1 MSPSPESPGDIH
13 SWLASLG
20 LEQYAAAFAAQ
31 SVDLDVLLD
40 LSDADLTQ
48 LGIPLGHR
56 RKLLRAIASIRA
68 AGEDATR
75 DPAAVSVPERR
86 YLTVMFCDLVGSTA
100 LSRQLDPED
109 LRPIIRAYQD
119 CCAGLVARLD
129 GFICRYIGDG
139 ILIYFGYPRA
149 HEDDAERAV
158 RASLEIVQSVGRLTV
173 SGDMKL
179 QVRIG
184 ITTGL
189 VVVGELIGSGVSQ
202 EVAAIGDA
210 PNIAARL
217 QSMARPDSIVV
228 DDTTRTL
235 TQGLFKF
242 DNLGPQ
248 QLKGLSDHVQAWR
261 VLGERD
267 RGSRFEATRGEQLVP
282 MVNRNHEIGF
292 LQDAWRQ
299 VGAGQG
305 QFVLINGEPGIGKSR
320 LLAAF
325 TEKLGHGGHVE
336 LRFQGSPHH
345 QSSALYPFLEQ
356 LRRAAHLSPEDQPRE
371 KLDKI
376 AAHLAGT
383 VTSIDEAVRVFGS
396 LLSIPS
402 SAPGP
407 AAPLR
412 SGAKQQAFAILWEQ
426 MATLCSLQPLLV
438 VVEDAHWLDPT
449 SHELLEMIAG
459 NIATRR
465 LLLLVTYRPDQPPA
479 LANHRNA
486 KILTV
491 NRLAH
496 RECQAIVQHL
506 ASNKAI
512 PESLLSEIIVRTDGV
527 ALFVEELTKAVLES
541 EIVVDRGDHFEITP
555 GAKTLAIPTTLN
567 GSLMARLDRN
577 AGTRELAQIGSV
589 IGREFS
595 YGMLAAVSQ
604 WPPATLSEALDK
616 LVDSELLL
624 CAGEPPRATYRFKHA
639 LVQDAAYESLL
650 LSNRRGLHARV
661 AAVLERDLPE
671 TVAAEPAVLAQH
683 FARAGALEQAV
694 GYYVKAARLA
704 IARSAMSEAIA
715 ILDRAMELLSGLNGK
730 IDCRPIELE
739 LQVML
744 GTVYRAARAPG
755 APETGRAWNRARE
768 LCRDDADAP
777 QLLQVLYGQ
786 FIFHQGNS
794 SLAKARELGEELLAL
809 GERLQDARALVRG
822 HSAVGRSAFGQG
834 DLAAAHMHL
843 EKALSIDDAQLRRS
857 SGSIE
862 GPESQVLDL
871 CYLAWTHFI
880 QGDIDAAL
888 QRCADSIAAARKLS
902 QPYDLVVAYGN
913 ACYFYQFRRDSQ
925 AVTAAAD
932 MVIALAE
939 EKGFPSWLSLAKIF
953 RGWALVQDG
962 DAENG
967 LPLIERS
974 LAEHRATGEL
984 LEVPYCISLLA
995 ECLAIAG
1002 SKALALTA
1010 IDEALAMSKATGEA
1024 WFEPE
1029 LHRLRGEYLLDA
1041 SIGRA
1046 SEALESLR
1054 FAHETARRQGAR
1066 TWECRAAQSLARA
1079 LASAGQPEK
1088 ARALL
1093 APLRQEFAG
1102 IITPGELSA
1111 ADQMLAMLSRKVGRN
1126 AAAGG
1131 N

>member
-1 MSPSPESPGDIH
+1 
-13 SWLASLG
+13 
-20 LEQYAAAFAAQ
+20 
-31 SVDLDVLLD
+31 
-40 LSDADLTQ
+40 
-48 LGIPLGHR
+48 
-56 RKLLRAIASIRA
+56 
-68 AGEDATR
+68 
-75 DPAAVSVPERR
+75 
-86 YLTVMFCDLVGSTA
+86 VGSTA

-119 CCAGLVARLD
+119 CCAGIVARLD

-158 RASLEIVQSVGRLTV
+158 RASLDIVQSMKRLTV
-173 SGDMKL
+173 SGDASL
-179 QVRIG
+179 RVRIG

-217 QSMARPDSIVV
+217 QSLAQPDSIVV
-228 DDTTRTL
+228 DDTTRML

-248 QLKGLSDHVQAWR
+248 QLKGLSDPVQAWS
-261 VLGERD
+261 VLSERK

-282 MVNRNHEIGF
+282 FVNRNHELGF
-292 LQDAWRQ
+292 LQEAWRQ
-299 VGAGQG
+299 VGSGQG
-305 QFVLINGEPGIGKSR
+305 QIVLINGEPGIGKSR

-325 TEKLGHGGHVE
+325 TEKLGRGGHAE

-356 LRRAAHLSPEDQPRE
+356 LRRAAQLSPEDQPRE

-376 AAHLAGT
+376 AAHFAGA
-383 VTSIDEAVRVFGS
+383 VTDVDEAVRVFGA
-396 LLSIPS
+396 LLAIPA

-407 AAPLR
+407 AAPMR
-412 SGAKQQAFAILWEQ
+412 SSVKQQAFALLWEQ

-449 SHELLEMIAG
+449 SHELLEIIADSM
-459 NIATRR
+459 ATRR
-465 LLLLVTYRPDQPPA
+465 MLLLVTYRPDLEPA
-479 LANHRNA
+479 VA
-486 KILTV
+486 KHDRAKKLTV

-496 RECQAIVQHL
+496 QECQAIVQHL
-506 ASNKAI
+506 ASNKAV
-512 PESLLSEIIVRTDGV
+512 PAPLLSEIIVRTDGV

-541 EIVVDRGDHFEITP
+541 EIVVDRGDRFEITP
-555 GAKTLAIPTTLN
+555 GAKSLAIPTTLN

-589 IGREFS
+589 VGREFS

-604 WPPATLSEALDK
+604 WSPATLSEALDK
-616 LVDSELLL
+616 LVNSELLL
-624 CAGEPPRATYRFKHA
+624 CVGEPPRASYRFKHA

-661 AAVLERDLPE
+661 AAVLERDFPE
-671 TVAAEPAVLAQH
+671 TAAAEPAVLAQH
-683 FARAGALEQAV
+683 FARAGTPAQAID
-694 GYYVKAARLA
+694 YYIKAARLA
-704 IARSAMSEAIA
+704 IARSAMAEAITV
-715 ILDRAMELLSGLNGK
+715 LNRAMDLLGSLNEK
-730 IDCRPIELE
+730 VDRRPIELE
-739 LQVML
+739 LQIML

-768 LCRDDADAP
+768 LCQGDADAP
-777 QLLQVLYGQ
+777 HLLQALYGQ

-794 SLAKARELGEELLAL
+794 NLAKARELGEELLAL
-809 GERLQDARALVRG
+809 GQRLQDARASVRG

-834 DLAAAHMHL
+834 DLDAARRHL
-843 EKALSIDDAQLRRS
+843 DKALSIDDAQLRRS

-880 QGDIDAAL
+880 QGDIEAAL
-888 QRCADSIAAARKLS
+888 QRCADSIAAARRLA

-913 ACYFYQFRRDSQ
+913 ACYFYQFRRDAQ

-962 DAENG
+962 DIESG

-995 ECLAIAG
+995 ECLAAAG
-1002 SKALALTA
+1002 SRTSALSS
-1010 IDEALAMSKATGEA
+1010 IDEALEMSKATGEA

-1041 SIGRA
+1041 SIA
-1046 SEALESLR
+1046 QPNEAIASLR
-1054 FAHETARRQGAR
+1054 LAHDLARTQGAR

-1079 LASAGQPEK
+1079 LAATGQAEK

-1093 APLRQEFAG
+1093 APLRQDFAG
-1102 IITPGELSA
+1102 IVTPSELLA
-1111 ADQMLAMLSRKVGRN
+1111 VDQMLAVLPRKNQRN

-1131 N
+1131 